1 MQSDIDEVS
10 DDGSTVWRE
19 VESEREESVVGDTA
33 DIHQVTTED
42 DFDLIEQEESKDYF
56 PTPTKIPF
64 IPIEPPLSIQKPS
77 AISPVNNEDLQRLS
91 EKLQSPGPKAVSS
104 IPPFMK
110 WRVVKK
116 VKSFLTVIGLLLGV
130 YLLDLLSNGFLR
142 QSISDVLQVT
152 PNINLIIF
160 EPEARIAFDSTFV
173 REESMINQ
181 YESLDGHSSQPSD
194 RGENSSEDMK
204 EAEEEDA
211 STNEGT
217 ESFSKLQNSAEEK
230 RVIEAVAESVTT
242 IEDQN
247 NSKTELQTYEHEQ
260 SYEGDIE
267 SSNEDIMEIEEEV
280 VDTSEAHESISNLQ
294 NNERETISNVEE
306 PAEITVDPSPEI
318 FSILI
323 EVSDLSSPSTVIISE
338 ANEDV
343 DFISSSSMLPQSE
356 LISAYK
362 FVQPLLPNEKE
373 KAATPAEV
381 YNSSAESHVQ
391 QESNPVILP
400 SLQIKGSE
408 DQVSWNWIIVSAF
421 FIVAVIGLA
430 FSFHGSQ
437 PRENIQDSETSILE
451 NDSMLLSLNSP
462 APRREV
468 EIEGS
473 SDRLVISGEGLTIQT
488 NPPRQS
494 EELYISPATTNSGH
508 DSTGSSPFNSTEFPN
523 LIHAS
528 MIDDTYSS
536 NTKTS
541 EDRTSL
547 CNVNKT
553 LYQPNPVVEEEAT
566 TGRKYFL
573 RSSMRK
579 NHPYYL
585 RSDDDDNSVTSD
597 ITHNAIVRKAK
608 ANLSQPRTRR
618 SAALNKASK

>member
-33 DIHQVTTED
+33 DIHQITTED
-42 DFDLIEQEESKDYF
+42 DFDLLIEQEESKDYF

-77 AISPVNNEDLQRLS
+77 AISPVNHEDLQRLS
-91 EKLQSPGPKAVSS
+91 EKLQSPGPKAVST

-116 VKSFLTVIGLLLGV
+116 VKSFLSVTGLLLAV
-130 YLLDLLSNGFLR
+130 YLLDLLSNGLLR
-142 QSISDVLQVT
+142 QSLSDVLQVT
-152 PNINLIIF
+152 PNINLITF

-173 REESMINQ
+173 GEESMINQ
-181 YESLDGHSSQPSD
+181 YDSLDGHASD
-194 RGENSSEDMK
+194 RGENNREDMK
-204 EAEEEDA
+204 EVEEEVTFA
-211 STNEGT
+211 SEAS
-217 ESFSKLQNSAEEK
+217 ESISNFQNSVEEK
-230 RVIEAVAESVTT
+230 IVIEAVTESVTT
-242 IEDQN
+242 IDEDN
-247 NSKTELQTYEHEQ
+247 NSKNELQTYEHQ
-260 SYEGDIE
+260 QLYEDDIK
-267 SSNEDIMEIEEEV
+267 SSNDNMKEIGEESASI
-280 VDTSEAHESISNLQ
+280 SEANESISNLQ
-294 NNERETISNVEE
+294 NSEKETVLNIEESTERT
-306 PAEITVDPSPEI
+306 ADPSPETS
-318 FSILI
+318 SIHI
-323 EVSDLSSPSTVIISE
+323 EVNDLSSPSTVIMSE
-338 ANEDV
+338 AGEDV
-343 DFISSSSMLPQSE
+343 DFITSSSVLPQSE

-362 FVQPLLPNEKE
+362 FVQPLLPNEKD
-373 KAATPAEV
+373 EV
-381 YNSSAESHVQ
+381 VAPTEVCNSSTESHDQ
-391 QESNPVILP
+391 QEPTPVILP
-400 SLQIKGSE
+400 YGQIKVNE
-408 DQVSWNWIIVSAF
+408 DQASWNWSIVLAF
-421 FIVAVIGLA
+421 FVVVVIGVLT
-430 FSFHGSQ
+430 FLF
-437 PRENIQDSETSILE
+437 RESNSRESIEDSGTSILE
-451 NDSMLLSLNSP
+451 NDAVLMSMNSP
-462 APRREV
+462 PSRREV
-468 EIEGS
+468 QPEGS
-473 SDRLVISGEGLTIQT
+473 SDRVVRPGEGLTIQT
-488 NPPRQS
+488 NPPRQN

-528 MIDDTYSS
+528 MINDSYSS

-547 CNVNKT
+547 YNINKT
-553 LYQPNPVVEEEAT
+553 LYQPNTVVEEEST

-579 NHPYYL
+579 AHPYCL